1 MELSAVFFDLDG
13 VLIDSFEANLALM
26 NDAAAAFGY
35 PPIERDTIRAFFG
48 QSVREDV
55 ERFYPGMSVDVVRD
69 FFTEHFADH
78 AGLVEVKAGA
88 REALDALDERGLMSA
103 VITNTQS
110 SIARTVLEEKGLI
123 PHALVGEDDVAR
135 PAPAPDMVFRA
146 CEVLGVPPW
155 EVLVVGDSEYDRRAA
170 AAAGSLFAGLGVGGP
185 FTIADLSEVA
195 AIVDGAGP
203 SR

>member
-1 MELSAVFFDLDG
+1 MELGAVFFDLDG

-35 PPIERDTIRAFFG
+35 PPIERETARAFFG

-69 FFTEHFADH
+69 FFTEHYADR
-78 AGLVEVKAGA
+78 AGLVEAKAGA

-103 VITNTQS
+103 VITNTQA

-135 PAPAPDMVFRA
+135 PKPAPDMVFRA

-170 AAAGSLFAGLGVGGP
+170 EAAGSLFAGLGIGGH